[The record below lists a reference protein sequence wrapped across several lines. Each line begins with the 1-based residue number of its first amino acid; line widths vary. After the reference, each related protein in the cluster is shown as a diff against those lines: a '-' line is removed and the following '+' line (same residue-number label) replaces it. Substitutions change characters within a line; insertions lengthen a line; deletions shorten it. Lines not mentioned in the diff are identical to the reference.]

1 MIDVTDEVEAH
12 DALRRREQLF
22 ARLAEALPS
31 GLLQLDRRGT
41 VVYTNERLET
51 ILGLPAAQTAA
62 QQLATVT
69 RDDWPLVDAAIEGA
83 LVRGGDDD
91 LEVGVQRPGEHARRR
106 CLVRVRSLTNDA
118 GTATGAIVSIEDVT
132 EAAEL
137 RAQLEERATTD
148 TLTRCLNR
156 ATVMSSLEATL
167 ARGDDGLAAVVFAD
181 LDDFKAVNDQHG
193 HAVGDDVLAR
203 VGQRLAAAVRVG
215 DFVGRV
221 GGDEFLVVCP
231 DVSDRAEVQR
241 IAARVAEALRTAVQV
256 GTHTIDVRASVGV
269 AYATRRDASAD
280 ELVSEADAAMYRT
293 KRTRPGAERGW
304 VSR

>member
-1 MIDVTDEVEAH
+1 MPS
-12 DALRRREQLF
+12 
-22 ARLAEALPS
+22 ARTRHE
-31 GLLQLDRRGT
+31 DRAPLT
-41 VVYTNERLET
+41 
-51 ILGLPAAQTAA
+51 PAP
-62 QQLATVT
+62 
-69 RDDWPLVDAAIEGA
+69 R
-83 LVRGGDDD
+83 
-91 LEVGVQRPGEHARRR
+91 
-106 CLVRVRSLTNDA
+106 A

-181 LDDFKAVNDQHG
+181 IDDFKAVNDQHG
-193 HAVGDDVLAR
+193 HTVGDDVLAL
-203 VGQRLAAAVRVG
+203 VGRRLAAAVRVG

-256 GTHTIDVRASVGV
+256 GKHTIDVQASVGV
-269 AYATRRDASAD
+269 ACAIRRGASAD

-293 KRTRPGAERGW
+293 KRTRLGDRGW